1 MIRFA
6 LTCACCLPDKH
17 YMPKIATKFTADTTI
32 KVGRQRLTVKM
43 PIDLADISGD
53 DAGAVMME
61 FANTKV
67 RDSMKVS
74 IANLSALKKA
84 HKAYKK
90 AHP

>member
-6 LTCACCLPDKH
+6 LTDARRLPDKH
-17 YMPKIATKFTADTTI
+17 HMPKIATKFTADTII
-32 KVGRQRLTVKM
+32 KVGRRSLVVKT

-53 DAGAVMME
+53 DAGAVMTE
-61 FANTKV
+61 FASAKV

-74 IANLSALKKA
+74 IANLPALKKA